1 MRTPSSHRLRDLA
14 LLFACA
20 LPGAARSASVTLDFE
35 DLAVGA
41 SVTDQYLDRG
51 VRFEGGGS
59 APRIVQAPQNET
71 QAKAH
76 ALEAQGPSPG
86 VHEGPL
92 QLHFTNNVRS
102 VRMFCGYRFSYV
114 EDLDLVAILTAYDAA
129 GESLGYQLVE
139 LASKPVSQVPMG
151 PMITFDAGS
160 YVIRR
165 VEVLWAMRDCFG
177 GTFPLP
183 RVCFPPVD
191 AELSEVIGLVSFQDD
206 SVPGQFIRG
215 DADGSGEL
223 TIVDPIRTLSYLF
236 LGADVPCLD
245 AADANDSGE
254 LDLSD
259 ATYTLGFLFLGG
271 RSPPSPFPGKG
282 SDPTS
287 DGLGCSSGV

>member
-1 MRTPSSHRLRDLA
+1 MRTPSSHRLQDLA

-20 LPGAARSASVTLDFE
+20 LPGAARSASVTIDFE

-59 APRIVQAPQNET
+59 APRIVDAPQKDT
-71 QAKAH
+71 KVMTR

-102 VRMFCGYRFSYV
+102 VRMLCAYRFSYV

-129 GESLGYQLVE
+129 GESLGSQFVE
-139 LASKPVSQVPMG
+139 LATEPISQVPMG
-151 PMITFDAGS
+151 PMIIFDAGS

-177 GTFPLP
+177 GFPLP

-191 AELSEVIGLVSFQDD
+191 AELSEVIDLVSFQDD

-223 TIVDPIRTLSYLF
+223 TIVDPIRILSYLF
-236 LGADVPCLD
+236 LGADAPCLD

-259 ATYTLGFLFLGG
+259 ATYTLSFLFLGG